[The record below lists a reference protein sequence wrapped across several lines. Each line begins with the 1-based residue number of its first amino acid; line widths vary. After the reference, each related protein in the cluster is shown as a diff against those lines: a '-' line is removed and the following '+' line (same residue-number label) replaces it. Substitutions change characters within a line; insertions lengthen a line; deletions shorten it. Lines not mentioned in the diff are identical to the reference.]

1 MSNRLKNIIAVIIG
15 VGRGIGHATENA
27 YCFLASNKISYINRY
42 ALNVD
47 GGIIVQWIR
56 IF

>member
-15 VGRGIGHATENA
+15 VGRGIGRATANA
-27 YCFLASNKISYINRY
+27 YCFLASNKISYINRH